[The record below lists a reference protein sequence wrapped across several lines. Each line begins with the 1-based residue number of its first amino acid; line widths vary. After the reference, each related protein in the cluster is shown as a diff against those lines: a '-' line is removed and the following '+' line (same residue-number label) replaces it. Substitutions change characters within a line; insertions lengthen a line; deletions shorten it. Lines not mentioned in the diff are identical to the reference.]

1 MRSRGTNRHATGLRP
16 GLCAAW
22 RRTTGKETR
31 SVIGRKATKERLTP
45 VRLHLR
51 WTRIATLSAVL
62 LLHLG
67 FLAFLLAPPPGWRWP
82 SETTSPPPDA
92 LLVRLLPVR
101 TEPAAQ
107 PALPRPARA
116 MPPARRPAP
125 VALPTRPTT
134 RATPP
139 IPQLAPRAID
149 SLIATAPPDFIAGGG
164 RLSGPDYRQQNVR
177 VPGSGAPI
185 RGMPVFRMA
194 DPRMQGL
201 AGVIRVIGHIT
212 GAVDPHC
219 LQVNTWNEMSPRE
232 RIAQHVDGDDAQ
244 MAAIAARYGCPD
256 PLKPGAA
263 MYYFYRQRRDVG
275 AH

>member
-1 MRSRGTNRHATGLRP
+1 MGRSTL
-16 GLCAAW
+16 
-22 RRTTGKETR
+22 
-31 SVIGRKATKERLTP
+31 
-45 VRLHLR
+45 VRLR
-51 WTRIATLSAVL
+51 WTRIATLAAVL

-67 FLAFLLAPPPGWRWP
+67 FLAFLLAPPPSWRRP
-82 SETTSPPPDA
+82 VETTSAPPDA

-101 TEPAAQ
+101 TESAVPSRSAV
-107 PALPRPARA
+107 PRPPRPARTV
-116 MPPARRPAP
+116 PPARRPAP
-125 VALPTRPTT
+125 VALAVRSTRQAPPT
-134 RATPP
+134 
-139 IPQLAPRAID
+139 PQRAPRAVD
-149 SLIATAPPDFIAGGG
+149 SLITTAPPDFIAGGG
-164 RLSGPDYRQQNVR
+164 RLSGPAYGQQNVR
-177 VPGSGAPI
+177 VPGSDAPI

-201 AGVIRVIGHIT
+201 AGVIRVIGRAT

-219 LQVNTWNEMSPRE
+219 LQVSAWSGMSPRE
-232 RIAQHVDGDDAQ
+232 RIAQHVDADDAQ

>member
-1 MRSRGTNRHATGLRP
+1 M
-16 GLCAAW
+16 
-22 RRTTGKETR
+22 
-31 SVIGRKATKERLTP
+31 ERLTP

-51 WTRIATLSAVL
+51 WPRVVTLAAVL

-67 FLAFLLAPPPGWRWP
+67 FLVFLLAPPPGRRWR
-82 SETTSPPPDA
+82 SAETASVPPDA

-101 TEPAAQ
+101 TKPAA
-107 PALPRPARA
+107 PPRSAEPRPPRPVHAA
-116 MPPARRPAP
+116 SARRPAP
-125 VALPTRPTT
+125 VALATRPT
-134 RATPP
+134 AKAAPP
-139 IPQLAPRAID
+139 IPRLAPRAID

-164 RLSGPDYRQQNVR
+164 RLSGPAYGRQNVR
-177 VPGSGAPI
+177 VPGSGAPV

-201 AGVIRVIGHIT
+201 AGVIRVIGRAT

-219 LQVNTWNEMSPRE
+219 LQLSAWSGMSPQE
-232 RIAQHVDGDDAQ
+232 RIVNHVDADDAQ
-244 MAAIAARYGCPD
+244 MAAMVARYGCSD

-263 MYYFYRQRRDVG
+263 MYYFYRQRREVG

>member
-1 MRSRGTNRHATGLRP
+1 MTGLRP

-31 SVIGRKATKERLTP
+31 SVIGRKATMERLTP
-45 VRLHLR
+45 VRLRLR
-51 WTRIATLSAVL
+51 WTRVATLAAVL

-82 SETTSPPPDA
+82 SETTSAPLDA

-101 TEPAAQ
+101 IEPAA
-107 PALPRPARA
+107 PPRPAVPRPLRA
-116 MPPARRPAP
+116 AHAAPAARHPAP
-125 VALPTRPTT
+125 VALATRP
-134 RATPP
+134 ATQTPVPP
-139 IPQLAPRAID
+139 LAPRSVD
-149 SLIATAPPDFIAGGG
+149 SLIATSPPPDYIAGGG
-164 RLSGPDYRQQNVR
+164 RLSGPAYGQQNVR
-177 VPGSGAPI
+177 VPGSDVPI

-219 LQVNTWNEMSPRE
+219 LQVNAWNGMSPQE
-232 RIAQHVDGDDAQ
+232 RIANHVDADDAQ
-244 MAAIAARYGCPD
+244 MAAIAARYGCSD